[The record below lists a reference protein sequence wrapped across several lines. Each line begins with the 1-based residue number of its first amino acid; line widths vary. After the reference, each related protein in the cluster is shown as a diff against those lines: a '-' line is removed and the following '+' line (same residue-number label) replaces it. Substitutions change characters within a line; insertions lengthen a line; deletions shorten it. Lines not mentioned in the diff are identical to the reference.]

1 MLGLITFPILTRIMS
16 TEQYGI
22 MGLVTTTMSLAVAF
36 SKAGLSN
43 GMIRFYQQFRDSE
56 AQRTIFAS
64 TVLIRG
70 LILSIITTGLYL
82 VLFPFLNLYLGISQK
97 FIFCFM
103 IMSAYLFIRPINIII
118 LNMLRVNDK
127 TVFMN
132 VLGVAGRIISIVLA
146 LTLFIYVVHNLYGY
160 FIGIIISEFIVS
172 IILFHWFFSN
182 YRIKL
187 NTVSKDL
194 TVNLVKFGV
203 PLLFTELAYLLLSY
217 ADRYMLVAWHGES
230 TLGIYT
236 VGYNLAM
243 YLANLLTFALAYTVI
258 PVYVEV
264 YEQEGREKTEDF
276 LNKCMHYLI
285 IAVLPICFGYYA
297 VANDLFIVLASEK
310 YLRAATFS
318 PIILV
323 GTFIMDMNNVFN
335 AGLYLKKK
343 TTVILLI
350 MLTAVVV
357 NIILNLILLPRFG
370 IMGAAVATL
379 IACVVSS
386 ALTINLSFKHIF
398 VRVRIQHI
406 AYYLFLSV
414 LMYWIVQQVNVSGHF
429 ANLLTKIIVGA
440 CVIVP
445 GVVFKEKEI
454 LYFFKRT
461 LSVFF

>member
-1 MLGLITFPILTRIMS
+1 
-16 TEQYGI
+16 
-22 MGLVTTTMSLAVAF
+22 
-36 SKAGLSN
+36 
-43 GMIRFYQQFRDSE
+43 
-56 AQRTIFAS
+56 
-64 TVLIRG
+64 
-70 LILSIITTGLYL
+70 
-82 VLFPFLNLYLGISQK
+82 
-97 FIFCFM
+97 
-103 IMSAYLFIRPINIII
+103 
-118 LNMLRVNDK
+118 
-127 TVFMN
+127 
-132 VLGVAGRIISIVLA
+132 
-146 LTLFIYVVHNLYGY
+146 
-160 FIGIIISEFIVS
+160 
-172 IILFHWFFSN
+172 
-182 YRIKL
+182 
-187 NTVSKDL
+187 
-194 TVNLVKFGV
+194 
-203 PLLFTELAYLLLSY
+203 
-217 ADRYMLVAWHGES
+217 
-230 TLGIYT
+230 
-236 VGYNLAM
+236 
-243 YLANLLTFALAYTVI
+243 
-258 PVYVEV
+258 
-264 YEQEGREKTEDF
+264 
-276 LNKCMHYLI
+276 
-285 IAVLPICFGYYA
+285 
-297 VANDLFIVLASEK
+297 
-310 YLRAATFS
+310 
-318 PIILV
+318 
-323 GTFIMDMNNVFN
+323 MDMNNVFN